1 MFVCHTI
8 VSLLEENH
16 SLKIRN
22 VKGCIKILSK
32 HDTFQSEEGE
42 DQMFCYIIVG
52 LLTMF
57 KYQLG
62 VVCVLSVEFSIKKKE
77 KKVFKHFVLPTH
89 FKESLFLTIFFIK
102 GRLQKKNMTNLGFW
116 PKLVG
121 GRGQRGFERPNLLYG
136 LFCKC

>member
-32 HDTFQSEEGE
+32 HDRFQSEEGE

-57 KYQLG
+57 KINNL
-62 VVCVLSVEFSIKKKE
+62 VCTSF
-77 KKVFKHFVLPTH
+77 FVL
-89 FKESLFLTIFFIK
+89 L
-102 GRLQKKNMTNLGFW
+102 
-116 PKLVG
+116 KLP
-121 GRGQRGFERPNLLYG
+121 E
-136 LFCKC
+136 

>member
-57 KYQLG
+57 
-62 VVCVLSVEFSIKKKE
+62 
-77 KKVFKHFVLPTH
+77 
-89 FKESLFLTIFFIK
+89 
-102 GRLQKKNMTNLGFW
+102 
-116 PKLVG
+116 
-121 GRGQRGFERPNLLYG
+121 
-136 LFCKC
+136 

>member
-32 HDTFQSEEGE
+32 HDRFQSEEGE

-52 LLTMF
+52 LLPMF

-62 VVCVLSVEFSIKKKE
+62 VV
-77 KKVFKHFVLPTH
+77 
-89 FKESLFLTIFFIK
+89 
-102 GRLQKKNMTNLGFW
+102 
-116 PKLVG
+116 
-121 GRGQRGFERPNLLYG
+121 
-136 LFCKC
+136 